1 VASRKR
7 LVVNVVLSL
16 AVAAVCVAYSVHD
29 VDFAQAGDAIRATSF
44 ATIAIYLSTLAVT
57 HLFRA
62 WRWEF
67 LLRALGTSLPFGR
80 LLLISSVGFMAIL
93 GLPFRLGE
101 VVRPYYVAR
110 EGHSRISTMLG
121 AVAVERIIDG
131 LLISL
136 LFFCSTVATFS
147 AAGEAPSR
155 ELRFAAWI
163 SLGGF
168 LALTIFLVAA
178 QVWTEATIAFALRV
192 TMVNRLAP
200 AHAHKLADKLRA
212 VISGFRALRD
222 HKNFALFLAQS
233 VVYWGVNGVGMWLL
247 ARGMGLPISLAA
259 AYTTMAFTGV
269 MISLPNAPGLVGQYH
284 AAIKLGLLAYLPAA
298 VVNTRGIAYAILL
311 HGIQAIWYIGTG
323 LAAMVPLARTG
334 AHTTLRE
341 AVRETTLDEDDGAQ
355 RPTT

>member
-1 VASRKR
+1 VSARKR
-7 LVVNVVLSL
+7 LLINAVLSL
-16 AVAAVCVAYSVHD
+16 AVAAICVAYVAHD
-29 VDFAQAGDAIRATSF
+29 VDWTAAGNAIRSLSL
-44 ATIAIYLSTLAVT
+44 ATIAIYLGTLAVT

-110 EGHSRISTMLG
+110 EGHARASTMLG

-136 LFFCSTVATFS
+136 LFLCSTLATVAST
-147 AAGEAPSR
+147 GGAPSR
-155 ELRFAAWI
+155 ELRVAAWL
-163 SLGGF
+163 SLGAF
-168 LALTIFLVAA
+168 LALTVFLIAA
-178 QVWTEATIAFALRV
+178 QIWTEATIAFALRV
-192 TMVNRLAP
+192 TFVRRLAP

-212 VISGFRALRD
+212 MISGFHALRD
-222 HKNFALFLAQS
+222 HKNFGLFLAQS
-233 VVYWGVNGVGMWLL
+233 VIYWGVNGVGMWLL
-247 ARGMGLPISLAA
+247 ARRMGLPISLGA

-269 MISLPNAPGLVGQYH
+269 MLSLPNAPGLVGQFH

-298 VVNTRGIAYAILL
+298 IVNTRGIGYAIVL
-311 HGIQAIWYIGTG
+311 HGIQTIWYLATG
-323 LAAMVPLARTG
+323 LVSLVPLSRTG
-334 AHTTLRE
+334 THTTLRQ
-341 AVRETTLDEDDGAQ
+341 AVRETTLDADA
-355 RPTT
+355 

>member
-1 VASRKR
+1 R
-7 LVVNVVLSL
+7 LLINAGLSL
-16 AVAAVCVAYSVHD
+16 AVAAICVAYSVHD
-29 VDFAQAGDAIRATSF
+29 VDFDKAAGAIRATSF
-44 ATIAIYLSTLAVT
+44 ATVALYLATLAVT

-136 LFFCSTVATFS
+136 LFFCATF
-147 AAGEAPSR
+147 APAGDVPSR
-155 ELRFAAWI
+155 ELRFAAWL

-168 LALTIFLVAA
+168 LALTVFIVAA
-178 QVWTEATIAFALRV
+178 QIWTEATIAFALRV
-192 TMVNRLAP
+192 TLVRRLAP
-200 AHAHKLADKLRA
+200 AHEHRLADKLRA
-212 VISGFRALRD
+212 MISGFRALRD
-222 HKNFALFLAQS
+222 HKNFGLFLLQS
-233 VVYWGVNGVGMWLL
+233 VVYWGVNGFGMWLL
-247 ARGMGLPISLAA
+247 ARRMELPISLGA

-284 AAIKLGLLAYLPAA
+284 AAIKLGLLAYLPAEI
-298 VVNTRGIAYAILL
+298 VNTRGIAYAIVL
-311 HGIQAIWYIGTG
+311 HGIQALWYIGTG
-323 LAAMVPLARTG
+323 LAAMVPLSRTG
-334 AHTTLRE
+334 THTTLRE
-341 AVRETTLDEDDGAQ
+341 AVRETALDDGGAE
-355 RPTT
+355 RPAT